1 MPQKEMS
8 METRLLIFFVLMGLV
23 LVGTQYFYKPPPQP
37 AKAAAVNPGA
47 ANPADNNADKP
58 GAGATPPA
66 PQPAAQTSQA
76 GAAADMPG
84 RIQADKDQEITVET
98 QHYKVLFSNRGAV
111 VKSWILKDFKDHD
124 GHPLDLVNKRSL
136 DRVPAPFSLVLK
148 TPLATDPNTQL
159 FKVEQPDPLTVK
171 FEFSDGRADTQ
182 KSFGFGQNTSLVAIT
197 SEVSQNG
204 TLTPHSIA
212 WRGGFGDQT
221 VSTAAADEHAVFYDL
236 SAGKLQE
243 KDSKEA
249 KNGPVGFPG
258 DFSFEGVD
266 DKFFAGVFLP
276 SGHTRSELT
285 VFSDTVPNAAGADE
299 QRAGAAMG
307 GEGLNIGSLFVG
319 PKKTDLL
326 EKVDP
331 KLTQLIDWGWTK
343 ILAEPLFLALNWTAD
358 HVVHNYGWAIV
369 LVTIAINILLSPL
382 SLQSLKSSRK
392 MQKIQPQIAAINAKY
407 KGIKMNDPRK
417 SEQNQEVMDLYK
429 REGVNPM
436 GGCLPML
443 VQFPFLIAFY
453 RVLSVSIEMRGA
465 SWLWVHDL
473 SQPETIPIRL
483 LPVILIVTQFLTQ
496 RMTPTPGVDPA
507 QQKMMM
513 ITPLIF
519 GYIFWFLSSGLVL
532 YYLTSNTVAIARQMI
547 LNRISGPLPAPAVVD
562 VKPGSPKKRR

>member
-1 MPQKEMS
+1 

-37 AKAAAVNPGA
+37 AKPAAANSANASTDKA
-47 ANPADNNADKP
+47 AD
-58 GAGATPPA
+58 TPSTQPV
-66 PQPAAQTSQA
+66 PQPAAEPSKA

-84 RIQADKDQEITVET
+84 RLQADKEQEITVET
-98 QHYKVLFSNRGAV
+98 KLYKVLFSNRGAV
-111 VKSWILKDFKDHD
+111 VKSWILKGYKDHD
-124 GHPLDLVNKRSL
+124 GHPLDLVNKRSI
-136 DRVPAPFSLVLK
+136 DRVPAPFSVVLK

-159 FKVEQPDPLTVK
+159 FKVDSPDPLTVN
-171 FEFSDGRADTQ
+171 FEFSDGRAITK
-182 KSFGFGQNTSLVAIT
+182 KSFGFAENSSLIAIT

-204 TLTPHSIA
+204 VLTPHSMA

-221 VSTAAADEHAVFYDL
+221 VSTAAADEHAVYYDL
-236 SAGKLQE
+236 AAGKLQE
-243 KDSKEA
+243 KDAKEA
-249 KNGPVGFPG
+249 KNGPVSFAG

-276 SGHTRSELT
+276 SGHTRSEET

-299 QRAGAAMG
+299 QRAGAAVG

-473 SQPETIPIRL
+473 SQPETIPIRM

-496 RMTPTPGVDPA
+496 KMTPTPGVDPA

-513 ITPLIF
+513 ITPLVF

-547 LNRISGPLPAPAVVD
+547 LNRISGPPPAPPVVD